1 MSHMVL
7 KYRMP
12 ELKNS
17 YYLSAMDAIAERYP
31 KKKYNLIFLL
41 VKQKISCR
49 QSRLYTM
56 AKQTYAA

>member
-1 MSHMVL
+1 MSDMVL

-31 KKKYNLIFLL
+31 KKKYNLVFLL
-41 VKQKISCR
+41 VNI
-49 QSRLYTM
+49 RLPPDRAVLTE
-56 AKQTYAA
+56 

>member
-49 QSRLYTM
+49 QSRLDTM
-56 AKQTYAA
+56 AK